1 MNRVTRSI
9 TVAILLLLVHVDNCF
24 ACPACKDSFT
34 SAGGNASTGDAYS
47 WSILFMLGVP
57 LTIVVV
63 ASVFIARRVRQHPN
77 SLTS

>member
-1 MNRVTRSI
+1 MSTKTRSI
-9 TVAILLLLVHVDNCF
+9 VALLLAFVVHVDKCF

-34 SAGGNASTGDAYS
+34 SAGSNASTGDAYS

-57 LTIVVV
+57 ITIVVT
-63 ASVFIARRVRQHPN
+63 ASIFIARRVRQHPN

>member
-1 MNRVTRSI
+1 MSTISRIILATVVTL
-9 TVAILLLLVHVDNCF
+9 VVHVDNCF

-34 SAGGNASTGDAYS
+34 SAGSNGSTGDAYS

-63 ASVFIARRVRQHPN
+63 ASIFIARRVRQHPN